1 MCLSMK
7 NQTTVKALAELITAI
22 EPRNHSE
29 IALLG
34 LMTGVLYSLGRAIEL
49 GFDDARMKREID
61 DEKTEIHHTLE
72 AIRYDHALV
81 DAWLAGFYLDS
92 AIMRLDTFYERISKY
107 ARVKCILA
115 HEVHCTNKAI
125 KHRTDAGLKE
135 GWKIQFAEVL
145 RSTEALCELLKK
157 VLSEPVS
164 DGVDRP

>member
-1 MCLSMK
+1 MK
-7 NQTTVKALAELITAI
+7 NQTTVKALAELIATI

-34 LMTGVLYSLGRAIEL
+34 LMTGVLYSLDLAIEL
-49 GFDDARMKREID
+49 GFDDARTKRGID
-61 DEKTEIHHTLE
+61 DEKTEIHHALD
-72 AIRYDHALV
+72 AIRRDLALA

-115 HEVHCTNKAI
+115 HEVHCVNKAI
-125 KHRTDAGLKE
+125 KHRTHAGLKE
-135 GWKIQFAEVL
+135 GWNIRFADVV
-145 RSTEALCELLKK
+145 RSTKALCELLEK

-164 DGVDRP
+164 DGVDRQ